1 MNEKIM
7 MKKSFSTLRRLS
19 LVLLVLLVPSVPCP
33 AQAAPKI
40 LYQSDFAKAE
50 LNQVPND
57 FLVLDGDFA
66 VKESDGQKVLELP
79 GSPLDTFGV
88 LFGSA
93 TNAGVCVSARIYGT
107 SKGRRA
113 PGFGVGLNGVS
124 GYKLK
129 ISPGKN
135 SLEIYKGDVSAAS
148 VPFDWKSGSWTMFRL
163 RVRQL
168 GGDAWKVEGKAWV
181 QTGPEPKE
189 WMISLDEKSPPH
201 NGRPSVWGSPYSG
214 TPIRF
219 DNLRVTSE

>member
-1 MNEKIM
+1 
-7 MKKSFSTLRRLS
+7 MKTSFQLS
-19 LVLLVLLVPSVPCP
+19 LVLFVLSVLSPVLVTAEP
-33 AQAAPKI
+33 AKV
-40 LYQSDFAKAE
+40 LYQNDFEKAE
-50 LNQVPND
+50 LDQVPKD

-66 VKESDGQKVLELP
+66 VKQSDGNKFLELP

-88 LFGSA
+88 LFGSS

-113 PGFGVGLNGVS
+113 PSFGVGLNGVA

-129 ISPGKN
+129 VSPGKN

-148 VPFDWKSGSWTMFRL
+148 VPFDWKSGTWTMFRL

-168 GGDAWKVEGKAWV
+168 GSDAWKVEGKAWT
-181 QTGPEPKE
+181 QTELEPKE

-201 NGRPSVWGSPYSG
+201 DGRPSIWGSPYSG

-219 DNLRVTSE
+219 DDLTVTAE